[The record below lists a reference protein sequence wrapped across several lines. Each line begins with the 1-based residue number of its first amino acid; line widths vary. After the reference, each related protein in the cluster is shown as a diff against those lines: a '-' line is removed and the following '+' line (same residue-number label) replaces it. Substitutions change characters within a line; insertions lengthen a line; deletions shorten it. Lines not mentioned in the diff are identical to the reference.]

1 MAVQR
6 ALKLYWRKAVT
17 HKNNSSFRAVRLV
30 ALAGVALTVVVIK
43 PAHAAETTSTLDV
56 SATVTANCVVSTT
69 ALAFGNVDVTSG
81 SNVDGTGGISVT
93 CTSGTGWA
101 ASANAGSGTGASL
114 ATRKMANGANLLNY
128 ALYTDSAR
136 TTVWGDGVGGTTGTI
151 SGTGSGSAQAS
162 TIYGRVPSG
171 QTSLP
176 AGSYA
181 DTVTVTVTY

>member
-1 MAVQR
+1 MTHNTKR
-6 ALKLYWRKAVT
+6 AIGG
-17 HKNNSSFRAVRLV
+17 NRL
-30 ALAGVALTVVVIK
+30 ALSAALLISAAAAQ
-43 PAHAAETTSTLDV
+43 PAFAAQDTSTLDV

-81 SNVDGTGGISVT
+81 QNVDGTGGLSVT
-93 CTSGTGWA
+93 CTSGTPWA
-101 ASANAGSGTGASL
+101 ASADAGVGTGASL
-114 ATRKMANGANLLNY
+114 DTRKMANGADLLNY

-136 TTVWGDGVGGTTGTI
+136 TSVWGDGVGGTSSMF
-151 SGTGSGSAQAS
+151 SGTGSGSAQAN
-162 TIYGRVPSG
+162 TIYGRVASG